1 MGRRLA
7 KRASNRIKELNE
19 RRLDSS
25 ISREKC
31 VQCAW
36 FLYTFLPVLFYFYL
50 SPPPPMQ
57 FSALC
62 KQKSAAK
69 KKGEKKKQ
77 NKRIVS
83 LFRTGKNFYRFFFSP
98 SLPHFDNF
106 DSFFQLVL
114 SFDKMGKLALINSR
128 VESHYS
134 RPGYD
139 LFFLLERREGRSAI
153 SNRDARALRST
164 DVEWNM
170 HGVLPFSGKMAL
182 RLPGG
187 VNCKEIR

>member
-114 SFDKMGKLALINSR
+114 SFDKMGKLASINSR

-134 RPGYD
+134 VRDMICSSYWRGERGGAQSLTGMPV
-139 LFFLLERREGRSAI
+139 LFVQPTLNEICTVYSLSR
-153 SNRDARALRST
+153 
-164 DVEWNM
+164 
-170 HGVLPFSGKMAL
+170 GKW
-182 RLPGG
+182 R
-187 VNCKEIR
+187 